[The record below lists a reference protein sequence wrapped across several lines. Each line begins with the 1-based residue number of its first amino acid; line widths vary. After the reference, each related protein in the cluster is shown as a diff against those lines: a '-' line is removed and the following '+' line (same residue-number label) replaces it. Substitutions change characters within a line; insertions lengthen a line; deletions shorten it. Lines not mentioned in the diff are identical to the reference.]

1 MPSMEDGTIDYY
13 APFGMSTFDFNSL
26 IRRRYLDD
34 LTERLVEEGRV
45 HRPSAEDGLASVEEQ
60 AGPAQTPV
68 PAETT
73 MTANAAVGS
82 PVAAV
87 AQIDRQPRPAS
98 SVYSRDIDGNSYRSA
113 STLHE
118 FSSRS
123 ASFGSLLPPLMS
135 LQNSSE
141 SSGSS
146 VAILGSI
153 DPDHRFPADI
163 GNRSVNY
170 GSLLLPLISLQGSG
184 ESSSS
189 SSISILRSIEPDG
202 ISPAAVEASDR
213 AYSNRDPSTS
223 HPSWDGVASLAPAPL
238 NVPRSGEYGG
248 DSSRS
253 LTNSAKNPAPVEP
266 RTPDR
271 QNTSALPASSTSATD
286 SPSALASQGTSKGS
300 SSRTSLLSPDKS
312 VPSSATSA
320 SDIGSACEVSNRDSP
335 PALAS
340 QGTSKGSSSKA
351 SLSSPTKSVSSSAT
365 SASDI
370 GTRRNHPYEVSS
382 KKRHWPHRLLSSVK
396 KTFRSTSAKLTS
408 VTGSDTS
415 QDQEE
420 PGETGYYMSRAD
432 FLELQQ
438 RIKDQ
443 QIALRGLHPDYHHL
457 LAWGSLCR
465 KITSLDF
472 DVAEMVLVA
481 SDTTTCMQ
489 VPPAQFWGDRAHLK
503 VDVDFLELAYEKHC
517 QEYFRARLSK
527 RVHRRIAWLQHQ
539 ARYGSVRKIE
549 DWYREVVD
557 VIGWRDEDE
566 EQLPWS
572 WREHG
577 DYL

>member
-68 PAETT
+68 SAETTT

-87 AQIDRQPRPAS
+87 AQTDRQPRPAS

-184 ESSSS
+184 ESSS

-320 SDIGSACEVSNRDSP
+320 SDIG
-335 PALAS
+335 
-340 QGTSKGSSSKA
+340 
-351 SLSSPTKSVSSSAT
+351 
-365 SASDI
+365 
-370 GTRRNHPYEVSS
+370 TRRNHPYEVSS

-396 KTFRSTSAKLTS
+396 KTFRSTSAKSTS

-517 QEYFRARLSK
+517 QEYLERACRNGYIAGSHGCSIRPDMEAYGRSRIGIARLSMSLGGVTRMK
-527 RVHRRIAWLQHQ
+527 SSCLGVGGSMATTSEADECGFACSRFQFEMLRRVECPVQSFIR
-539 ARYGSVRKIE
+539 V
-549 DWYREVVD
+549 
-557 VIGWRDEDE
+557 
-566 EQLPWS
+566 LPLS
-572 WREHG
+572 SS
-577 DYL
+577 